1 MTDRLLMVGAWLG
14 IARCGGVRGWQGL
27 RARAVSRVDI
37 VMAMSKE
44 QMSSDPIGEALG
56 FLSGPLLG
64 ALGSNK
70 QIKSGIDEM
79 ARVFKNLN
87 VSVEALN
94 ETSKRLNAFMADV
107 EEPIRTILPVVSRTV
122 SNADKM
128 VSAVSEPA
136 MAAAPALLRTA
147 QAFDRSNITAVPGQ
161 IEALVEVFA
170 DLAKRLAPLAAVT
183 GSAGGLLGRLQS
195 ITGQGASAA
204 KSFTGSAPATPAKK
218 PAAKKTA
225 AKKTAAKK
233 TAAKKRPAKKTA
245 VKKTA
250 AKKTAAKKT
259 AAKKTAAK
267 KTAAKKRPA
276 KKTAAK
282 KTAAKKTAAKKR

>member
-1 MTDRLLMVGAWLG
+1 
-14 IARCGGVRGWQGL
+14 
-27 RARAVSRVDI
+27 
-37 VMAMSKE
+37 MSDKTT
-44 QMSSDPIGEALG
+44 SSDPIGEALG
-56 FLSGPLLG
+56 FLGGPLLG

-70 QIKSGIDEM
+70 QLKSGIDEM

-87 VSVEALN
+87 VSIEALN
-94 ETSKRLNAFMADV
+94 ETSSRLNAFMSDI

-122 SNADKM
+122 SNADKVM
-128 VSAVSEPA
+128 SAVSEPA
-136 MAAAPALLRTA
+136 MKAAPALLRTA
-147 QAFDRSNITAVPGQ
+147 QAFDRSNITAVPSQ

-170 DLAKRLAPLAAVT
+170 ELAKRLAPLAAVT

-204 KSFTGSAPATPAKK
+204 RSFTQSAASTPAKK
-218 PAAKKTA
+218 TAAKKTA

-233 TAAKKRPAKKTA
+233 TAAKKTAAKKTAAKKTA

-267 KTAAKKRPA
+267 KTAAKK
-276 KKTAAK
+276 
-282 KTAAKKTAAKKR
+282 TAAKKTAAKKR